1 MMSTLQQIRA
11 ALSGADEE
19 ATQPLGRWTPLP
31 RPMLKLIT
39 HASIR
44 ARLAVLGA
52 LAAVVVLPLYAPGP
66 QGGQPG
72 AGAATPPAPIP
83 PAGGS
88 GGVAAAPTPPHA
100 APRCLAGSGAPASA
114 RADPGASDA

>member
-31 RPMLKLIT
+31 RPVLKLIT
-39 HASIR
+39 HASMR

-52 LAAVVVLPLYAPGP
+52 LAAVVLLLLYAPRQSAEDQSGRAVVNP
-66 QGGQPG
+66 PPP
-72 AGAATPPAPIP
+72 APTCIAPPAPIP
-83 PAGGS
+83 AG
-88 GGVAAAPTPPHA
+88 PPIS
-100 APRCLAGSGAPASA
+100 LAV
-114 RADPGASDA
+114 

>member
-52 LAAVVVLPLYAPGP
+52 LAAVVVLLLYAPGP
-66 QGGQPG
+66 QGEQPG
-72 AGAATPPAPIP
+72 AVGAPPPAPIP

-88 GGVAAAPTPPHA
+88 GGLAGAPGPPHPA
-100 APRCLAGSGAPASA
+100 AGSLGGALRGDCGLAA
-114 RADPGASDA
+114 R